1 MPETK
6 TWMKWRSDEDLW
18 SSLKFDDGGDD
29 DGNGDGDVGWCL
41 MFDWCLIGVDWCLV
55 PWKRYEA
62 FVFFQ
67 APWCGLA
74 LSLYGKDRLEQWP
87 TDTDILLA
95 WKFSAVRLNTWF
107 LGCSHGPLEGGT
119 PIHKTDIALSGH
131 CRKVQPEWQPQLGAC
146 SMSVVRKSLH
156 PPWGYHHQVGI
167 MDINGQNVVIC
178 SDNFVSCVKVETV
191 WNSLKQFET
200 WMSLIE
206 TWISRVYE
214 SKIEVGSD
222 GQTLCGHAQRDHRT
236 GGLHWKWTGDPET
249 SSTLSTLR
257 VKCCG
262 SQMEMVSVDKCDL
275 LNTISYISHIYSIHI
290 PYTFHTHSI
299 WSMKVIS
306 PHESFNWGQGFCG
319 ENQVQGYP
327 TLKLWKDGKMSD
339 YNGGRD
345 FNSLK
350 REAKSDLAMGML
362 WDGWWV
368 AVECLKS
375 MDFVGL

>member
-6 TWMKWRSDEDLW
+6 TWTKWRSDEDLW

-95 WKFSAVRLNTWF
+95 WFFFSGVRLNTWF
-107 LGCSHGPLEGGT
+107 LGCSHDPLEGGT
-119 PIHKTDIALSGH
+119 PIHNGHRPFRALQKVAARVTASTWSVFDVSGEEISTPAMGISSSSRDH
-131 CRKVQPEWQPQLGAC
+131 
-146 SMSVVRKSLH
+146 
-156 PPWGYHHQVGI
+156 GYQRPK
-167 MDINGQNVVIC
+167 C
-178 SDNFVSCVKVETV
+178 SDNFVSFVKVETV
-191 WNSLKQFET
+191 LKQFET
-200 WMSLIE
+200 VWNLDGSHRKLDLQSLW
-206 TWISRVYE
+206 TQ
-214 SKIEVGSD
+214 VGSD

-262 SQMEMVSVDKCDL
+262 SQMEMVSVDKYDL
-275 LNTISYISHIYSIHI
+275 FNTIPYIFHTYPIHI
-290 PYTFHTHSI
+290 PYTFHMIPYISHMI
-299 WSMKVIS
+299 QVIS
-306 PHESFNWGQGFCG
+306 QSPHQSLRSRFLRREPGPGLSHAEALEGRQDVGLQRRPGLQLPETRGETGLHRHGNAMGWGMGGCGMLENYGFC
-319 ENQVQGYP
+319 
-327 TLKLWKDGKMSD
+327 WKK
-339 YNGGRD
+339 
-345 FNSLK
+345 
-350 REAKSDLAMGML
+350 
-362 WDGWWV
+362 
-368 AVECLKS
+368 
-375 MDFVGL
+375 